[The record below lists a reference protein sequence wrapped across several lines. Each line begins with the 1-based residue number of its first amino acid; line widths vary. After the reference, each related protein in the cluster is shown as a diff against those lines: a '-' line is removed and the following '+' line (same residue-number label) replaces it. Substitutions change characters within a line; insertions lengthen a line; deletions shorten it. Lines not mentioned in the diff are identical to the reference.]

1 MDYFSKRNIKTVVD
15 RVFRTIQMIFE
26 NSFINSKNIHIKVIL
41 FCILITSFVLVLRN
55 LGHSKIHYW
64 DEGYHAI
71 VARNLTKH
79 PLKFTLYDQPW
90 LKYDYKSWGNN
101 HIWLHK
107 PPVAMWQIC
116 LSHFIFGINAF
127 ALRLPSAISLV
138 LSAWLTFR
146 IASDLFD
153 KRAGLIAAF
162 LQAFNPFLFASVHGY
177 RYSDHIDIAL
187 LLWVQVSCWFLL
199 RGIRSG
205 KRRNYI
211 LSGVAMGIAY
221 LSKSYLALITFGLA
235 AVVWFVAL
243 FKRIIR
249 NYKAK
254 RVETASLEGQEEAD
268 DTVSDEE
275 NVKIRLSDV
284 VIQLFAGIATVAPWT
299 IYCLIKYPKEFIW
312 EHKRVLDHLNTNVEG
327 WGASWDRPLFEYMP
341 LFYPFIYAALFAV
354 VLCLLVVMFRRWRLP
369 ELFVLA
375 WGIGVILPHTL
386 AETKTPSAT
395 MISVPALVMCLAAV
409 ISRAYQFRYNESMT
423 NDLFPQRGNGI
434 MEHHGWPYTAIWGA
448 SMLSIAVISIAN
460 TLVHSGK
467 WLTVSVPGKGV
478 GFFQFDS
485 IKGFAPF
492 THKHFVIIEQL
503 IVFGLL
509 LAVFYVI
516 YRLLRQK
523 EWLRVVWI
531 GVRVVALVLALFY
544 AGRYVYAAYNVTERN
559 EQIPLYVESG
569 KRIQQEMPDNVC
581 FFLDEQRSG
590 AHFDLMYYA
599 DRSTYPLKITNDAE
613 QQILE
618 TKAKEARQAGAVPY
632 LFSVTERKY
641 NYPLYIEEEID
652 VGNGNKQ
659 KYRIYEITES
669 E

>member
-1 MDYFSKRNIKTVVD
+1 
-15 RVFRTIQMIFE
+15 MIFE
-26 NSFINSKNIHIKVIL
+26 NSFINTKNIHIKIIL
-41 FCILITSFVLVLRN
+41 LCILIASFTLVLRN

-116 LSHFIFGINAF
+116 ISHFIFGINAF
-127 ALRLPSAISLV
+127 ALRLPSAISLI
-138 LSAWLTFR
+138 LSAWLTYR
-146 IASDLFD
+146 ITSDLFD

-211 LSGVAMGIAY
+211 LSGIAMGIAY

-235 AVVWFVAL
+235 AVVWFIA
-243 FKRIIR
+243 FSKRIIR
-249 NYKAK
+249 KYKVKNAQ
-254 RVETASLEGQEEAD
+254 TPPLEGQEETNN
-268 DTVSDEE
+268 TVPDEE
-275 NVKIRLSDV
+275 TVKIRLSDV
-284 VIQLFAGIATVAPWT
+284 VIQLLTGIATIAPWT

-341 LFYPFIYAALFAV
+341 LFYPYIYAAILAV
-354 VLCLLVVMFRRWRLP
+354 ALCLLVVLLRHWRLP

-395 MISVPALVMCLAAV
+395 MISVPALVICLAAV
-409 ISRAYQFRYNESMT
+409 ISRAYQHRHTESIGT
-423 NDLFPQRGNGI
+423 TLPPPKGNLI
-434 MEHHGWPYTAIWGA
+434 AEQQAQLYTAIWGA
-448 SMLSIAVISIAN
+448 SMMSIAAISI
-460 TLVHSGK
+460 TILFVSTGK
-467 WLTVSVPGKGV
+467 WLSVPVRGKGITS
-478 GFFQFDS
+478 FQFDS
-485 IKGFAPF
+485 IKGFTPF
-492 THKHFVIIEQL
+492 IHKHFVIVEQL
-503 IVFGLL
+503 IAFGLL
-509 LAVFYVI
+509 LAIFYCI
-516 YRLLRQK
+516 YRLFYQK
-523 EWLRVVWI
+523 EWLRWIWI
-531 GVRVVALVLALFY
+531 GVRVVALMLALFC

-559 EQIPLYVESG
+559 EQIPLYVKSG
-569 KRIQQEMPDNVC
+569 ERIQQEMPKNVC

-599 DRSTYPLKITNDAE
+599 DRSTYPIKITNDAE

-618 TKAKEARQAGAVPY
+618 TKAKEARQAGAIPY
-632 LFSVTERKY
+632 LFSVADREYK
-641 NYPLYIEEEID
+641 YPLYVEDEID

-659 KYRIYEITES
+659 RYRIFEITEA

>member
-1 MDYFSKRNIKTVVD
+1 
-15 RVFRTIQMIFE
+15 MILE
-26 NSFINSKNIHIKVIL
+26 NTFINSKNIHIKIIL
-41 FCILITSFVLVLRN
+41 CCILIASFTLVLRN

-116 LSHFIFGINAF
+116 LSHFVFGINAF

-235 AVVWFVAL
+235 VVVWSVA
-243 FKRIIR
+243 FSKRIIR
-249 NYKAK
+249 KYRAK
-254 RVETASLEGQEEAD
+254 RVQTAPSEVQEETD
-268 DTVSDEE
+268 DTVPDEE

-284 VIQLFAGIATVAPWT
+284 VVQLLAGIATVAPWT
-299 IYCLIKYPKEFIW
+299 IFCLVKYPKEFIW

-341 LFYPFIYAALFAV
+341 LFYPFIYAAIFAV
-354 VLCLLVVMFRRWRLP
+354 VLCLLVVMFRHWRLP

-409 ISRAYQFRYNESMT
+409 ISRAYQPRYAEHPANE
-423 NDLFPQRGNGI
+423 LFTPQGNGI
-434 MEHHGWPYTAIWGA
+434 LEKQDWLYTSIWGA
-448 SMLSIAVISIAN
+448 SMMSIAVISIGR
-460 TLVHSGK
+460 TLVHSEQ
-467 WLTVSVPGKGV
+467 WLSVSVSGKGI
-478 GFFQFDS
+478 GLFQFDS

-492 THKHFVIIEQL
+492 INKHFVIVEQL
-503 IVFGLL
+503 IVF
-509 LAVFYVI
+509 VFLFAIFYGI

-523 EWLRVVWI
+523 ELLRWI
-531 GVRVVALVLALFY
+531 WMGVRVVALMLALFY
-544 AGRYVYAAYNVTERN
+544 AGRYVYASYMVTERN
-559 EQIPLYVESG
+559 EQIPLYVQSG
-569 KRIQQEMPDNVC
+569 ERIQQEMPENVC

-613 QQILE
+613 QEILE
-618 TKAKEARQAGAVPY
+618 TKAKEARQAGAIPY
-632 LFSVTERKY
+632 LFSVTDREY
-641 NYPLYIEEEID
+641 GYPLYIEEEID
-652 VGNGNKQ
+652 VGNGNK
-659 KYRIYEITES
+659 KRYRIFEITETQ
-669 E
+669 